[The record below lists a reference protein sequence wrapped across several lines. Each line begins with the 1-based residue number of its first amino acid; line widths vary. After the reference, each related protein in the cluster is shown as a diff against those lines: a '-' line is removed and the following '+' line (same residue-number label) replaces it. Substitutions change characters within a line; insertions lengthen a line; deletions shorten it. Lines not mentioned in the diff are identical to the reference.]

1 MKFKSVLDEKGLT
14 VGVEVVPENG
24 KDCLWLRNVKNVSL
38 HVPYTTPVSSS
49 VFLMLSGEP
58 GEGKQA

>member
-1 MKFKSVLDEKGLT
+1 MKFKPVLDEKSLT

-24 KDCLWLRNVKNVSL
+24 KECLYLRNVKNVSL
-38 HVPYTTPVSSS
+38 HVPYTVPVYSS

-58 GEGKQA
+58 GEENNK